1 MESKACLSIK
11 SKKHPDQRCESKVI
25 DGDFCP
31 RHSKSKILWSEST
44 SSRAPEP
51 VKTKNLMTR
60 KQRVATE
67 KIYRFWVSY
76 GRRKIRKIHGP
87 STFISEISQND
98 TDITT
103 LEPIST
109 IPLRYRFSYSDMN
122 KHIWTFDLRFLV
134 QMIHYGNEM
143 KNPYTQD
150 VFEKPVV
157 ERLQALTQT
166 LIHNKLP
173 VLYTN
178 EATLT
183 PEQVWNQKVLDVF
196 LKLNSLGYAV
206 NLIWFEE
213 MTVSQHHS
221 FYTILYNMWTTDFSL
236 RIQEKENLVAGYNS
250 GRNPLFRWTPDVI
263 VGKMNTLKWWRKN
276 NLGLMNAFVTRAKDR
291 TFQNCSALYVLTAL
305 VESVP
310 AARESFPWL

>member
-1 MESKACLSIK
+1 MESRVCLSIK
-11 SKKHPDQRCESKVI
+11 SKKHPDQPCASKATH
-25 DGDFCP
+25 GDFCA
-31 RHSKSKILWSEST
+31 RHSKSKILWSAPSESEG
-44 SSRAPEP
+44 SVKRA
-51 VKTKNLMTR
+51 LAMTR
-60 KQRVATE
+60 KQRVAIE

-98 TDITT
+98 VDITT

-109 IPLRYRFSYSDMN
+109 IPLRYRFSYSDIN

-134 QMIHYGNEM
+134 QMMHYGNEM

-150 VFEKPVV
+150 ILEGPVV
-157 ERLQALTQT
+157 ERLQALTQA
-166 LIHNKLP
+166 LIRNKLP
-173 VLYTN
+173 VLYSN
-178 EATLT
+178 ETSLT
-183 PEQVWNQKVLDVF
+183 PEQAWNQKVLDVF

-206 NLIWFEE
+206 NLIWFEG

-221 FYTILYNMWTTDFSL
+221 FYTILYNMWTSELAL
-236 RIQEKENLVAGYNS
+236 RNEEKENLVSGYNS
-250 GRNPLFRWTPDVI
+250 GRNPLFRWEPTVI
-263 VGKMNTLKWWRKN
+263 VGKVNTLKWWRKN

-291 TFQNCSALYVLTAL
+291 ALQNCSALYVLTAL